1 LTAKTPSIA
10 WYLGFGW
17 PSVITVLLC
26 GAGINLLNGPLAS
39 ALYVPFLIVA
49 LYMTVRFRLFNAQP
63 WRRVHSRAMLAYGR
77 LAEEEYEAAKNE
89 QREYDIA
96 VPCRGLADHLFGPGN
111 AEASSL
117 LLDENRK
124 NYYKKLAREHP
135 RAFLTGIDEKRHD
148 AVLEGVM
155 RDIDAS
161 RLGPDILIAKAIA
174 MKHSPGEA
182 ANYLHALML
191 GKVR

>member
-1 LTAKTPSIA
+1 MPAKIPSVA
-10 WYLGFGW
+10 WFLGFGW

-26 GAGINLLNGPLAS
+26 GAGINVLSGPLAS
-39 ALYVPFLIVA
+39 ALYIPFLIVV

-77 LAEEEYEAAKNE
+77 LAEKEYEAAKNE

-96 VPCRGLADHLFGPGN
+96 VPCQGLADHLFGPGN

-124 NYYKKLAREHP
+124 SYYKKLAREYP
-135 RAFLTGIDEKRHD
+135 RAFLAGIDEKRHD
-148 AVLEGVM
+148 AVLEGV
-155 RDIDAS
+155 RQDIDAS
-161 RLGPDILIAKAIA
+161 TLGPDILIAKAIA
-174 MKHSPGEA
+174 TKHSQEEA